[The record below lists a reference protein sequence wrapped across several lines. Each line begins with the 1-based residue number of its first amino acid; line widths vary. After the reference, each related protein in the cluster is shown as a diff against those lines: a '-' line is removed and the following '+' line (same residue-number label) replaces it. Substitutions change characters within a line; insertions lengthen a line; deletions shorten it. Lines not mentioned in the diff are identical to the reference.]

1 MSDIFFTI
9 IIRTTLP
16 LYTFHRICDE
26 FVEQN
31 NRSQS
36 LRRENRFTPLSAAS
50 LANDISFEL
59 EFELKFEFELSIFD
73 SISDDSVG
81 DKFDEF
87 DRLIETCL
95 ENRGKP
101 PIAVNP
107 IKWTLIFTL
116 NLINFN
122 FNQNKSII
130 N

>member
-1 MSDIFFTI
+1 MSDMFFTI
-9 IIRTTLP
+9 IIKTTLP

-59 EFELKFEFELSIFD
+59 EL

-81 DKFDEF
+81 DGFDDGF
-87 DRLIETCL
+87 DGPFIDTCL

-101 PIAVNP
+101 PIAVTP
-107 IKWTLIFTL
+107 IKWTLI
-116 NLINFN
+116 LINFN
-122 FNQNKSII
+122 FNLKSFFNQII
-130 N
+130 FSKYLVQK